1 MKVCVGGTFDPLHKG
16 HKILIK
22 KALQIAGENDS
33 VFIGISTGKLLENKI
48 NVSSYDIRK
57 KNLEIFLSKIKFLGE
72 IIIQPIS
79 NEFGPTLKGDFDAI
93 VVSPETINTAKK
105 INIEREKIGKKPLK
119 IIQIPFVLAEDGFP
133 ISSTRIREKKID
145 VNGEN
150 I

>member
-16 HKILIK
+16 HKTLIK

-72 IIIQPIS
+72 IIIQSIS

>member
-72 IIIQPIS
+72 IIIQSIS